1 MSGLAEIQQAI
12 LKLSP
17 WDRGLLWEWLQKQD
31 KGESPELLAAVD
43 EGIRSLETDGG
54 VPAEVVYQQ
63 ITTWASR

>member
-12 LKLSP
+12 LKLSA
-17 WDRGLLWEWLQKQD
+17 WDRGLLWEWLQKQE
-31 KGESPELLAAVD
+31 KGESPALLAAVD

-54 VPAEVVYQQ
+54 VPAEVVYRQ